1 MFNRIFLF
9 ASLVALTSCSS
20 VTNSK
25 KLNEKNSISLTPNKT
40 QFIEGESLDLY
51 LERSLKSVDVS
62 DIDSRKHLADDFYL
76 KGSDASLRGDSLS
89 AAAFFSYV
97 LKIQTEDTYV
107 SKRYAVE
114 LIRLNKLAD
123 AKVILEKLYKKE
135 KAENVGLILAGVHT
149 ALKEK
154 REAQIVYHSLI
165 KRYPSSEE
173 ACVFLAKSYS
183 LESNFKKAYRLLAKC
198 EKRNK
203 GKAIYSFYRGKI
215 ELARGHRK
223 SAEKQYKKSL
233 RIDPTYQQSAV
244 ALGSLYE
251 EDKKLKKALVVYEK
265 FLVKSPYSY
274 SVLKSVIQI
283 YFALGEYEKVIPH
296 AEILSNVDPSD
307 LNLKVRLGILYA
319 DSKQYDDAKGIFKEI
334 LMAVPKSDK
343 VLYYLGSLYQQTGE
357 FDFAVTYFSKVPE
370 ESSLFHESHLQI
382 AHMLQ
387 AQAEDDNKDR
397 SRDRFI
403 SFVNSIS
410 KKSDELR
417 IELKVILAGYFEN
430 AGRVPAAVD
439 EMEDIQRDKGFN
451 EGHEYYLA
459 ALLEKNGDYEKSK
472 KVIEDL
478 LERNPENPHALNFL
492 GYTLLERGQ
501 ELDKAHTLIKKAVSL
516 KPEDGY
522 IRDSLGWY
530 YYKTGNYEQA
540 LVEIKKAWSLVKTD
554 VIVTKHLA
562 MVYKKLNNYELA
574 KKFYVEALRNCK
586 VDSERQEVMKDLSGL
601 ESLRLPASQP

>member
-9 ASLVALTSCSS
+9 VSLVALTSCSS
-20 VTNSK
+20 VSGPK
-25 KLNEKNSISLTPNKT
+25 KLKSKNSISVASNKT
-40 QFIEGESLDLY
+40 QFIEGENLSAY
-51 LERSLKSVDVS
+51 LERSLGSVAATDKS
-62 DIDSRKHLADDFYL
+62 SREHLADDFYI

-89 AAAFFSYV
+89 AALFFEYV
-97 LKIQTEDTYV
+97 LKVHQEDIYV

-114 LIRLNKLAD
+114 LIRLNKLAE
-123 AKVILEKLYKKE
+123 AKIILKNLYKKD

-154 REAQIVYHSLI
+154 REAQVVYDSLI
-165 KRYPSSEE
+165 KKYPASEE

-183 LESNFKKAYRLLAKC
+183 LESKFKKAYRLLAKC

-223 SAEKQYKKSL
+223 NSEKQFKKSL
-233 RIDPTYQQSAV
+233 RVDPTYQQSV
-244 ALGSLYE
+244 IALGSIYE
-251 EDKKLKKALVVYEK
+251 EDKKLKKALVIYEK
-265 FLVKSPYSY
+265 FLIKSPYSY
-274 SVLKSVIQI
+274 SVLKSVIQL

-319 DSKQYDDAKGIFKEI
+319 DSKKYDDAKGIFKEI

-370 ESSLFHESHLQI
+370 ESSLFHESNLQI

-387 AQAEDDNKDR
+387 AQAEDYMNDR
-397 SRDRFI
+397 SREKFVT
-403 SFVNSIS
+403 FVNSVA
-410 KKSDELR
+410 KKSDVLKV
-417 IELKVILAGYFEN
+417 ELKVILAGYFEN

-439 EMEDIQRDKGFN
+439 EMEDIQSDKAFN

-459 ALLEKNGDYEKSK
+459 ALLEKNGDFDKSK
-472 KVIEDL
+472 QVIENL
-478 LERNPENPHALNFL
+478 LVKNPENPHALNFL
-492 GYTLLERGQ
+492 GYTLLERGE
-501 ELDKAHTLIKKAVSL
+501 ELDRAHTLIKKAVSL
-516 KPEDGY
+516 KPKDGY

-530 YYKTGNYEQA
+530 YYKMGNYEQA

-562 MVYKKLNNYELA
+562 MVYKKLKKYEMA

-601 ESLRLPASQP
+601 ESLRMPASQP

>member
-1 MFNRIFLF
+1 MFNRFILF

-20 VTNSK
+20 VSNSK
-25 KLNEKNSISLTPNKT
+25 KINSKNKISIGSNKT
-40 QFIEGESLDLY
+40 QFVEGEKLEVY
-51 LERSLKSVDVS
+51 LERSLNSIAATDKKSKS
-62 DIDSRKHLADDFYL
+62 HLADDFYI

-89 AAAFFSYV
+89 AALFFKYV
-97 LKIQTEDTYV
+97 LKIHTEDTYV

-114 LIRLNKLAD
+114 LIRLNKLAE
-123 AKVILEKLYKKE
+123 AKIILKKLYKKDS
-135 KAENVGLILAGVHT
+135 AENVGLILAGVHT

-154 REAQIVYHSLI
+154 RDAQIVYNSLI
-165 KRYPSSEE
+165 KKYPKSEE

-183 LESNFKKAYRLLAKC
+183 LESNFKKAYGLLSKC

-215 ELARGHRK
+215 ELARGQRK
-223 SAEKQYKKSL
+223 NAEKQFKKSL

-265 FLVKSPYSY
+265 FLIKSPYSY
-274 SVLKSVIQI
+274 SILKSVIQI

-319 DSKQYDDAKGIFKEI
+319 DSKKYEDAKGIFKEI
-334 LMAVPKSDK
+334 LTAVPKSDK

-370 ESSLFHESHLQI
+370 ESSLFHESNLQI

-387 AQAEDDNKDR
+387 AQAEEDKKER
-397 SRDRFI
+397 SRNKFI
-403 SFVNSIS
+403 SFVNSVS
-410 KKSDELR
+410 KKSEELK

-430 AGRVPAAVD
+430 SGRVPAAVD
-439 EMEDIQRDKGFN
+439 EMEDIQENKGFN

-472 KVIEDL
+472 DVIESL
-478 LERNPENPHALNFL
+478 LEKNPENPHALNFL
-492 GYTLLERGQ
+492 GYTLLERGE
-501 ELDKAHTLIKKAVSL
+501 ELDRAHTLIKKAVAL
-516 KPEDGY
+516 KPNDGY

-540 LVEIKKAWSLVKTD
+540 LIEIKKAWSLVKTD

-562 MVYKKLNNYELA
+562 MVYKKLKNYEKA

-586 VDSERQEVMKDLSGL
+586 VDSERQEVMKDLGGL